1 MDVKDKIIVVT
12 GGTAGIGYT
21 TALKLKE
28 KGAKV
33 IVTGRDENKLT
44 HAKEKGFDAQKCDV
58 SSEEEVL
65 AFYDYLKSEYGYL
78 DVLINNAG
86 FGKFS
91 MLTDLKAE
99 DLESIFATNVKGAM
113 LMAREAA
120 KIFKEKITARL

>member
-44 HAKEKGFDAQKCDV
+44 HAKEIIIPKKIWAID
-58 SSEEEVL
+58 SSPIMIVRGRFTL
-65 AFYDYLKSEYGYL
+65 L
-78 DVLINNAG
+78 N
-86 FGKFS
+86 
-91 MLTDLKAE
+91 
-99 DLESIFATNVKGAM
+99 
-113 LMAREAA
+113 
-120 KIFKEKITARL
+120 